1 MVEKKKV
8 ALEALLD
15 VRRFLPAPADLLK
28 PFPPPQKGDL
38 VMQGVAAD
46 VASYG
51 LGFIP
56 YVGDIVGDA
65 IEDNIMA
72 DVVQKLSPAELSEFR
87 EQNRVYPNGVALLRT
102 FQRVR
107 LAPGSKP

>member
-1 MVEKKKV
+1 MAEKKKV
-8 ALEALLD
+8 ALKALLD
-15 VRRFLPAPADLLK
+15 VKRFLPSPTDLLR
-28 PFPPPQKGDL
+28 PFPPPQKGEL
-38 VMQGVAAD
+38 VMQGVTAD

-56 YVGDIVGDA
+56 YVGDILGDA

-72 DVVQKLSPAELSEFR
+72 DVEQKLSPTELAEFR

-107 LAPGSKP
+107 LVPGSQP

>member
-8 ALEALLD
+8 GFQALLD
-15 VRRFLPAPADLLK
+15 ARRFLPTPTDLLK
-28 PFPPPQKGDL
+28 PFPPAQKGEL
-38 VMQGVAAD
+38 VMQGVTAD
-46 VASYG
+46 VVSYG

-72 DVVQKLSPAELSEFR
+72 DVTQKLSPTELSEFR
-87 EQNRVYPNGVALLRT
+87 EQNRIYPNGVALLRT

-107 LAPGSKP
+107 LSPGSGL

>member
-1 MVEKKKV
+1 MAEKKKV
-8 ALEALLD
+8 ALKALLY
-15 VRRFLPAPADLLK
+15 VRRFLPSPTDLLR
-28 PFPPPQKGDL
+28 PFPPAKKGEL
-38 VMQGVAAD
+38 VMQGVTAD
-46 VASYG
+46 VLSYG

-65 IEDNIMA
+65 IEDNIMV

-102 FQRVR
+102 FQRVG
-107 LAPGSKP
+107 LAPRSRP

>member
-1 MVEKKKV
+1 MAEKKKV
-8 ALEALLD
+8 ALKALLD
-15 VRRFLPAPADLLK
+15 VRRFLPSPTDLLR
-28 PFPPPQKGDL
+28 PFPPPKKGEL

-46 VASYG
+46 IACYG

-56 YVGDIVGDA
+56 YVGDILGDA

-72 DVVQKLSPAELSEFR
+72 DVVQKLSLAEQTEFR

-107 LAPGSKP
+107 LSPESRP